1 MLTRKWFSSKIAII
15 IAGSLLTAYLILIL
29 AVTNLGQKRLQQSQH
44 NELNLKVA
52 NYADSLSFFFEVN
65 QYNIS
70 NIANDK
76 TIRTFFANL
85 ASGMSMEYGLGSSLF
100 NLKQLISNF
109 ARNSN
114 INNIHIYD
122 RVVLVDFSQS
132 VIFDTQPSQPLNLK
146 QIPFAAME
154 KNSPLKVTFNPS
166 INNND
171 KKDARIIAIESPEG
185 LKIKIL
191 KTVFYQNNPTA
202 LLIAEVNSQL
212 VIQQM
217 VSQGKA
223 DSASRLQLS
232 TPKGN
237 IQAWDYFQSEKQHSQ
252 FVIPYDK
259 DNYIYIEYPINNTEF
274 SLQGWFA
281 PVNEQDIFTSGW
293 FVLAISVLAFPVV
306 AGLYYLMRIN
316 NANIVLQT
324 QVALS
329 TKQQHILAEQ
339 NSQLQIEIAKRKE
352 SEKELAHQANHDPL
366 TELPNRSYSLDRL
379 NQAIYRAQ
387 RHNTQILVM
396 FIDLDNFK
404 QINDTLGHDAGDQ
417 ILKQT
422 SLRLVDSVR
431 NTDTVARL
439 GGDEFL
445 LIIPE
450 ITGEKTAKIL
460 AGKILSAFDK
470 PFQIDNQ
477 EFFSST
483 SIGMS
488 IYPQDGDS
496 PDSLLKNA
504 DTALYRVKDAGRN
517 GFSFYD
523 PSMNRDV
530 QRNLSLNSRLRLAI
544 SNDEL
549 EMYYQP
555 IIDLKTRKIIAAEAL
570 MRWNDSE
577 LGFISP
583 EEFIPLAEKNG
594 LIHVIGEQA
603 LQQACVQAAEWQA
616 IAPLQIAVNFSS
628 VQFRYCDELLIK
640 ITDVLKNSGLPANR
654 LEIEVTESLLIN
666 QHDELINM
674 LDQLKAQGVK
684 ICIDD
689 FGTGYSALSYLQ
701 KFSFSKLKIDRAFIN
716 NMVTSHA
723 DKALVSAILA
733 MANALDLK
741 VVAEGIEND
750 WQANF
755 LEQRHCEY
763 GQGYLFSKPLCAAEF
778 TQLLLKD
785 QKKVRSETV
794 NQQA

>member
-1 MLTRKWFSSKIAII
+1 MILRKWFSSKVVII
-15 IAGSLLTAYLILIL
+15 IAGSLLTAYLIVIL
-29 AVTNLGQKRLQQSQH
+29 AATNLGQNRLQESQH

-52 NYADSLSFFFEVN
+52 NYADGLSFFFEVN
-65 QYNIS
+65 QYNVS

-100 NLKQLISNF
+100 NLKQLINKF
-109 ARNSN
+109 AQNSS
-114 INNIHIYD
+114 INNTPIYD
-122 RVVLVDFSQS
+122 RVALVDFSES
-132 VIFDTQPSQPLNLK
+132 VIFDTKSGQALDLN
-146 QIPFAAME
+146 QIPFTDME
-154 KNSPLKVTFNPS
+154 KSSPVKTILPPALDSN
-166 INNND
+166 
-171 KKDARIIAIESPEG
+171 KKDARIIAIPGPDG
-185 LKIKIL
+185 LKIKLL
-191 KTVFYQNNPTA
+191 KTVFYQNNPSA
-202 LLIAEVNSQL
+202 LLIAELNTQL
-212 VIQQM
+212 IIQQLS
-217 VSQGKA
+217 SQGAA
-223 DSASRLQLS
+223 DNVNRLQLS
-232 TPKGN
+232 TPNGS
-237 IQAWDYFQSEKQHSQ
+237 IQALDSFQSKYRQAQ
-252 FVIPYDK
+252 FSLPYET
-259 DNYIYIEYPINNTEF
+259 DNQIYIEYPIGNTEF
-274 SLQGWFA
+274 SLKGWFA
-281 PVNEQDIFTSGW
+281 PVNEQDILTSGW
-293 FVLAISVLAFPVV
+293 FVVAISILAFPVL

-316 NANIVLQT
+316 NSNIVLQT
-324 QVALS
+324 QVTLS
-329 TKQQHILAEQ
+329 ARQQRILAKQ
-339 NSQLQIEIAKRKE
+339 NAQLQSEIAKRKQ
-352 SEKELAHQANHDPL
+352 SEKELAHQANHDAL
-366 TELPNRSYSLDRL
+366 TELPNRSYSQERL
-379 NQAIYRAQ
+379 NQAIFSAQ

-422 SLRLVDSVR
+422 STRLINSVR

-450 ITGEKTAKIL
+450 ITGEDTAKIL

-470 PFQIDNQ
+470 PFIIENQ
-477 EFFSST
+477 EFFTST

-488 IYPQDGDS
+488 LYPQDGDN

-523 PSMNRDV
+523 PSMNIDV
-530 QRNLSLNSRLRLAI
+530 QRNLSLNSRLRMAI
-544 SNDEL
+544 SNNEL
-549 EMYYQP
+549 ELYYQP

-570 MRWNDSE
+570 MRWNDGE

-603 LQQACVQAAEWQA
+603 LRDACFQAAEWQA
-616 IAPLQIAVNFSS
+616 ITPLQIAVNFSS
-628 VQFRYCDELLIK
+628 VQFRYCDELLLK
-640 ITDVLKNSGLPANR
+640 ITNILKNSGLPANR
-654 LEIEVTESLLIN
+654 LEVEVTESLLID
-666 QHDELINM
+666 QHDELLNM
-674 LDQLKAQGVK
+674 LDQLKALGVK

-723 DKALVSAILA
+723 DMALVTAILA
-733 MANALDLK
+733 MANALELK

-755 LEQRHCEY
+755 LERRHCEY
-763 GQGYLFSKPLCAAEF
+763 GQGYLFSRPLPAKEF
-778 TQLLLKD
+778 TQLLLQD
-785 QKKVRSETV
+785 QKKARLEVLEHQT
-794 NQQA
+794 